1 MQLYLQTHGCQMNE
15 YDSQKIIELMEQHHG
30 AVITSEPEKADI
42 LVLNTCSIRE
52 KAEDKV
58 YSEVGRWRLLK
69 KKNPKKIIAVG
80 GCVASQEGEN
90 IVKRAPYVDIVFG
103 PQTLHRLPELIK
115 QHQHTGKAA
124 VDISF
129 PTIEKFDSLPQTQNS
144 GPSAYVSIM
153 EGCSKYCSYCIVPY
167 TRGEEMSRSF
177 DDVLH
182 EVVNVTEQGARE
194 VNLLGQNV
202 NDYDGL
208 MADGERAD
216 LALLIH
222 YLAAIDSVQR
232 IRYTTSHPTA
242 FKDNLIQAY
251 AEEPKLANHLHLPI
265 QSGSDRILMAMKRG
279 YTSLQYKSK
288 IRQLRAVRPNI
299 SISSDFIV
307 GFPGETDAD
316 FEKTLQLVDDLGF
329 DKSFSFIYSKRPGT
343 PAANLPDN
351 VTQEEK
357 KKRLAKLQA
366 MLNASTD
373 AISQKMIGTIE
384 PVLITGTSK
393 KDAKE
398 LSGRTENNRIVNFIG
413 NPRLIGHIVPVRIT
427 DVYKNSLRGEIV

>member
-1 MQLYLQTHGCQMNE
+1 M
-15 YDSQKIIELMEQHHG
+15 
-30 AVITSEPEKADI
+30 
-42 LVLNTCSIRE
+42 
-52 KAEDKV
+52 
-58 YSEVGRWRLLK
+58 
-69 KKNPKKIIAVG
+69 
-80 GCVASQEGEN
+80 
-90 IVKRAPYVDIVFG
+90 
-103 PQTLHRLPELIK
+103 
-115 QHQHTGKAA
+115 
-124 VDISF
+124 
-129 PTIEKFDSLPQTQNS
+129 
-144 GPSAYVSIM
+144 
-153 EGCSKYCSYCIVPY
+153 
-167 TRGEEMSRSF
+167 
-177 DDVLH
+177 
-182 EVVNVTEQGARE
+182 NVTEQGARE

>member
-15 YDSQKIIELMEQHHG
+15 YDSQKIIELMAQHHG
-30 AVITSEPEKADI
+30 AVVTNKPEQADI

-69 KKNPKKIIAVG
+69 QKNPQKIIAVG
-80 GCVASQEGEN
+80 GCVASQEGDS
-90 IVKRAPYVDIVFG
+90 IIKRAPYVDIVFG
-103 PQTLHRLPELIK
+103 PQTLHRLPDLIK
-115 QHQHTGKAA
+115 QHQHTGKSAI
-124 VDISF
+124 DISF
-129 PTIEKFDSLPQTQNS
+129 PAIEKFDSLPETKNS
-144 GPSAYVSIM
+144 GASAYVSIM

-167 TRGEEMSRSF
+167 TRGEEISRPF

-182 EVVNVTEQGARE
+182 EVVHVSKQGARE
-194 VNLLGQNV
+194 INLLGQNV

-208 MADGERAD
+208 MADGDRAD

-222 YLAAIDSVQR
+222 YLAALDSVQR

-279 YTSLQYKSK
+279 YTALQYKSK

-316 FEKTLQLVDDLGF
+316 FEKTLQLVDAIGF
-329 DKSFSFIYSKRPGT
+329 DKSYSFIYSRRPGT
-343 PAANLPDN
+343 PAANLPDP
-351 VTQEEK
+351 VSLEEK

-366 MLNASTD
+366 MLNASTN
-373 AISQKMIGTIE
+373 AISQQMVSTIE
-384 PVLITGTSK
+384 PVLITGSSK

-398 LSGRTENNRIVNFIG
+398 LTGRTENNRVVNFVG
-413 NPRLIGHIVPVRIT
+413 NQRLIGHIVPIRIT
-427 DVYKNSLRGEIV
+427 DVYANSLRGEIV